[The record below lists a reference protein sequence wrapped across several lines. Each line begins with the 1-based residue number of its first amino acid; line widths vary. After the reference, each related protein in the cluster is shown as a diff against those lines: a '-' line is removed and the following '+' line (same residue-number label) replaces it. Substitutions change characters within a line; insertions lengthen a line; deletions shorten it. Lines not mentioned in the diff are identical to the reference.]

1 MSNNFHILFLKFQ
14 IKSLK
19 KERRKMES
27 YIFSELSEEL
37 AKLDSVEDVM
47 PCLFREIDVKIE
59 KRERLLKIKKSL

>member
-1 MSNNFHILFLKFQ
+1 
-14 IKSLK
+14 LK

-47 PCLFREIDVKIE
+47 PCFFREIDVKIE